1 MKGRW
6 AAGIVPRNFAWILK
20 GQLAVSERPGGY
32 APHHR
37 RVRRH
42 EELLW
47 LRGQGFTRIVSLLG
61 SSHNLHAYEEHNL
74 PSSHFPLPAQ
84 GDLRP
89 TLASCYPAILGWL
102 RDGERILLHH
112 EELGDRVAGVAAGFV
127 CWSGLLPDAPQAITA
142 VEHLLKRQLGSL
154 GRGIVAAA
162 AEIAP
167 EPGARAFRPPASPDA
182 SVQPIGRHGAP
193 PAPVGAP
200 ARTAIRSAAPHAGAT
215 AHPPGDAAPGDAAAS
230 DAGSPAPAP
239 SASPRRRSRRPTA
252 APPAP
257 APAGSETPS
266 AAREEDVPVPAGRSR
281 RRTSPAEESSPPPAP
296 STRRRT
302 PPAKAVEAAPGAAPA
317 AGGTAAKKAASGRSR
332 ARTQ

>member
-84 GDLRP
+84 GDVRP

-112 EELGDRVAGVAAGFV
+112 EELGDRVAGVAAGFL

-154 GRGIVAAA
+154 GRGLVAAA

-167 EPGARAFRPPASPDA
+167 EPGARAFRPPVSSDA

-200 ARTAIRSAAPHAGAT
+200 ADTAISAAPGGESTDSGPGAT
-215 AHPPGDAAPGDAAAS
+215 VPSDTGTPAPEPSAPARRRARRPAAAV
-230 DAGSPAPAP
+230 
-239 SASPRRRSRRPTA
+239 
-252 APPAP
+252 P
-257 APAGSETPS
+257 APAGDETP
-266 AAREEDVPVPAGRSR
+266 AAPAAGGAPVPAGRT
-281 RRTSPAEESSPPPAP
+281 RRTTSAEETPAPPPAP

-302 PPAKAVEAAPGAAPA
+302 PPAKAVEAAPAAAPTA
-317 AGGTAAKKAASGRSR
+317 ASAAAKKAAPRPRR